1 MKSSSWLH
9 RQKSDIYVKKAKKE
23 GYLSRSAFKLFEI
36 DNKYKIIKNSNKIL
50 ELGSAPGSWSQV
62 ICNINKKVT
71 IHAFDILEMKFKHP
85 QIKFFK
91 KNFLEYNFKFQNEKY
106 DLIISDVAPNT
117 IGHQS
122 TDHLRI
128 ISLIES
134 MIDVIESIIQ
144 PNGNF
149 ICKIW
154 NGSQDKIILSQLKK
168 MFRKISN
175 FKPKSSRN
183 ESNEMYIIA
192 QGFLF
197 E

>member
-1 MKSSSWLH
+1 MKSKNWLQ
-9 RQKSDIYVKKAKKE
+9 RQKNDIYVKKAKNE
-23 GYLSRSAFKLFEI
+23 GYLSRSAYKLIQI
-36 DNKYKIIKNSNKIL
+36 DNKYKILKKSNKIL
-50 ELGSAPGSWSQV
+50 ELGSAPGGWSQV
-62 ICNINKKVT
+62 ICNINQKVT
-71 IHAFDILEMKFKHP
+71 IHAFDILEMKFKHS

-91 KNFLEYNFKFQNEKY
+91 KNFLKYNFKAQNEKY
-106 DLIISDVAPNT
+106 DLVLSDVAPNT

-134 MIDVIESIIQ
+134 MIYTIENIIL

-154 NGSQDKIILSQLKK
+154 NGSQDKMIFNQLKK

-175 FKPKSSRN
+175 FKPDSSRN
-183 ESNEMYIIA
+183 ESKEMYIIA
-192 QGFLF
+192 QGFF
-197 E
+197 I

>member
-1 MKSSSWLH
+1 MSNNRNLQDHYFKE
-9 RQKSDIYVKKAKKE
+9 AKRN
-23 GYLSRSAFKLFEI
+23 GYRSRAAYKLIEI
-36 DNKYKIIKNSNKIL
+36 DEKKTIFKKGYFVL
-50 ELGSAPGSWSQV
+50 DLGSAPGSWSQV

-91 KNFLEYNFKFQNEKY
+91 KNFLEYNFKSQNEKY

-175 FKPKSSRN
+175 FKPNSSRN